1 MELKWDVT
9 LCGGARFYYIISHH
23 HTENVSCFRRDTE
36 SLQMFG
42 VCPFPVLFWS
52 DDQIRKQFSSFC
64 SLSTLLS
71 RGTVVWTTNKF
82 FLKTF
87 LQIPKYDIIVRWSS
101 VALTCQRVMYVF
113 WLFFPGILLPQYF
126 LSAFLENFAFFSLGC
141 SFLFSQCCCWISI
154 CAFSL
159 LPFFDF

>member
-9 LCGGARFYYIISHH
+9 LCGRARFYYIISHH

-71 RGTVVWTTNKF
+71 RETVVWTTNNF
-82 FLKTF
+82 FKNLSSNSKIWYNCQVIICCSHMSKGDVCF
-87 LQIPKYDIIVRWSS
+87 LTIFPRNSLTS
-101 VALTCQRVMYVF
+101 V
-113 WLFFPGILLPQYF
+113 FFVCY
-126 LSAFLENFAFFSLGC
+126 LENFAFFSLGC

>member
-71 RGTVVWTTNKF
+71 RGTVVWTTNKKF
-82 FLKTF
+82 FKTF

-113 WLFFPGILLPQYF
+113 WLFSQAFSYLSIFCLLFRKLCIF
-126 LSAFLENFAFFSLGC
+126 LFRLFFSILPM
-141 SFLFSQCCCWISI
+141 
-154 CAFSL
+154 L
-159 LPFFDF
+159 LLNIDLCF